1 MKEEIEGRRNDWK
14 EIRDKGMEDDKR
26 EGRREKKRNGQEG
39 EEKKKQEAKETGIAR
54 RIMSDSEERRIDE

>member
-26 EGRREKKRNGQEG
+26 EGRREKKRNG
-39 EEKKKQEAKETGIAR
+39 
-54 RIMSDSEERRIDE
+54 